1 MSSNWPS
8 HIDLCRQT
16 RTREDA
22 SLYQTVYLYD
32 LYIYDKPS
40 FTLSNRL
47 APTTHSMTSWNTSV
61 NFCFPFHRIKN
72 LNAVNLRKF
81 KEWRRG
87 YYEWVTVA
95 LYLVLRQMKRSVGFD
110 VRVWT
115 SDPFTDQGIL
125 TQRSTPLD
133 MFYSIQYLLWR
144 IKKKRLFCYQLTG
157 IWYTR
162 DWLLYHEAVWWCSS
176 FDFHLCRTGK
186 DISNF

>member
-1 MSSNWPS
+1 MSSIWPS

-22 SLYQTVYLYD
+22 SLYQTFYLYD

-47 APTTHSMTSWNTSV
+47 APTTHSMNSWNTSV
-61 NFCFPFHRIKN
+61 NCCFPFHRIKI
-72 LNAVNLRKF
+72 LRKF

-133 MFYSIQYLLWR
+133 MFYSIQYLFWR
-144 IKKKRLFCYQLTG
+144 IYKKEDYFVTN
-157 IWYTR
+157 
-162 DWLLYHEAVWWCSS
+162 WLE
-176 FDFHLCRTGK
+176 FDTH
-186 DISNF
+186 